1 MPSGYPKDTPWR
13 NRPAATLRVS
23 RGLPEQQRPS
33 LSAFRAAGPG
43 FSRRG
48 QSSSQDVPAC
58 DEAVVI
64 TNLKEL
70 FLHRN
75 FPLRFH
81 AAAAGAFSAIFVLGA
96 LALAGCGHSAPPNPA
111 DGAPPEAKRVV
122 MAGDDSLVH
131 LDHPEQ
137 FPTIAASRYQ
147 AASTLNVTGQ
157 VTPDISEEI
166 PVVSIA
172 NGRVVAIHVH
182 LGDYVHKGQL
192 VLEVQSSDVSNAYDQ
207 YLKTVNDERLA
218 RTVLERDQ
226 LLYSKGAIAKSQVE
240 IAQDGE
246 DDAAADLRASEEQLK
261 FLGINKNNPGA
272 TVKVYAPAS
281 GFVIQQNVTDASA
294 AGNSLSGSPNAFV
307 IADLSHVWVMCDVYE
322 SDLSNVQIGQQADIH
337 LTAYPTKV
345 ITGKVG
351 EIGAE
356 LDPTL
361 RTAKVRIQ
369 VPNPGFFMR
378 VGMFAT
384 ATLHGRSLQVVA
396 AVPANAILHLHDRD
410 WVYVPAAGASG
421 QFRRI
426 PIQAG
431 LLLPGNMQEV
441 TSGIDPGQLVVRN
454 ALELQNTAA
463 Q

>member
-1 MPSGYPKDTPWR
+1 MGSPARS
-13 NRPAATLRVS
+13 AATNR
-23 RGLPEQQRPS
+23 
-33 LSAFRAAGPG
+33 
-43 FSRRG
+43 
-48 QSSSQDVPAC
+48 SSSAMDQESIA
-58 DEAVVI
+58 AS
-64 TNLKEL
+64 KEF
-70 FLHRN
+70 FLHRIGL
-75 FPLRFH
+75 FRVR
-81 AAAAGAFSAIFVLGA
+81 AAAQVGFSATVVLGSLLLAGCSHGDAGNPAAGA
-96 LALAGCGHSAPPNPA
+96 PPP
-111 DGAPPEAKRVV
+111 AKRIV

-131 LDHPEQ
+131 LAHPEQ
-137 FPTIAASRYQ
+137 FPTVAASQYQ
-147 AASTLNVTGQ
+147 AASSLQVTGQ
-157 VTPDISEEI
+157 VEPDVSEEI

-172 NGRVVAIHVH
+172 NGRVVAIHVR

-207 YLKTVNDERLA
+207 YLKAVNDERLA

-240 IAQDGE
+240 IAQDAE
-246 DDAAADLRASEEQLK
+246 DDALADLRAAEEQLK

-281 GFVIQQNVTDASA
+281 GFIIQQNVTNAST
-294 AGNSLSGSPNAFV
+294 AGNGLAGSPNAFV

-322 SDLSNVQIGQQADIH
+322 SDLANVQIGQQADIH
-337 LTAYPTKV
+337 LTAFPDKV

-369 VPNPGFFMR
+369 VPNPGFLMR

-384 ATLHGRSLQVVA
+384 ATLHGRTLQTFA
-396 AVPANAILHLHDRD
+396 AVPADAILHLHDRD
-410 WVYVPAAGASG
+410 WVFVPAGSNAPGGPG
-421 QFRRI
+421 QFRMV
-426 PIQAG
+426 PVQAG
-431 LLLPGNMQEV
+431 FLLPGNMQEI
-441 TSGIDPGQLVVRN
+441 TSGVVPGQQVVRN

>member
-1 MPSGYPKDTPWR
+1 MTQE
-13 NRPAATLRVS
+13 VS
-23 RGLPEQQRPS
+23 RFP
-33 LSAFRAAGPG
+33 
-43 FSRRG
+43 
-48 QSSSQDVPAC
+48 
-58 DEAVVI
+58 
-64 TNLKEL
+64 KEL
-70 FLHRN
+70 FLHRH
-75 FPLRFH
+75 FLLRLLSPP
-81 AAAAGAFSAIFVLGA
+81 GVLSGLLVLGS
-96 LALAGCGHSAPPNPA
+96 LLPAGCGHSAPDNPA
-111 DGAPPEAKRVV
+111 AGAPPPAKRIV

-131 LDHPEQ
+131 LAHPDQ
-137 FPTIAASRYQ
+137 FPTVAASRYQ

-157 VTPDISEEI
+157 VEPDVSQEI

-172 NGRVVAIHVH
+172 NGRVVAIHVR

-192 VLEVQSSDVSNAYDQ
+192 VFEVQSSDVSNAYNQ
-207 YLKTVNDERLA
+207 YLKAVNDERLA

-240 IAQDGE
+240 IAQDAE
-246 DDAAADLRASEEQLK
+246 DDASADLRASEEQLK

-272 TVKVYAPAS
+272 TLKVYAPAS
-281 GFVIQQNVTDASA
+281 GFIIQQNITNAST
-294 AGNSLSGSPNAFV
+294 AGTGLAGSPNAFV

-322 SDLSNVQIGQQADIH
+322 SDLSQVQVGQQADIH
-337 LTAYPTKV
+337 LTAYPDKI

-384 ATLHGRSLQVVA
+384 AVLHGRSLQTFA
-396 AVPANAILHLHDRD
+396 AVPADAILHLHDRD
-410 WVYVPAAGASG
+410 WVYVPADKDAPGG
-421 QFRRI
+421 PDQFRRI
-426 PIQAG
+426 PVQAG

-441 TSGIDPGQLVVRN
+441 TSGIVPGQLVVRN